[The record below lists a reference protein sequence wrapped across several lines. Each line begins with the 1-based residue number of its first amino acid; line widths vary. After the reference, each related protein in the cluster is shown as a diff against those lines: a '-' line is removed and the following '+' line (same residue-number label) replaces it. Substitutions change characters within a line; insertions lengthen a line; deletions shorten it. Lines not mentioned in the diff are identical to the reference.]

1 MKNDNELDLA
11 VSEFKKTSKA
21 FEKAAKNIIAI
32 LDKMNKHKY
41 HKSKETSGES
51 KQIQD
56 FLIQIMDDTGK
67 IEEKYFSIKCEI
79 DKDKIQN
86 K

>member
-32 LDKMNKHKY
+32 LDRMNKHKY
-41 HKSKETSGES
+41 QKSKEISGES

-56 FLIQIMDDTGK
+56 FLIQIMDDTGQ
-67 IEEKYFSIKCEI
+67 IEEKYFGIKYEI
-79 DKDKIQN
+79 DKDKNQN